1 MVNYSPNA
9 LCWIIFANIC
19 IFSSNI
25 LFRTRAL
32 LFINKTDLYFQWG
45 FQVVLVVKNL
55 PANAGD
61 SRERCVQSLG
71 WEDLLEKE
79 MATCSSILA
88 REIPWSEESG
98 RLQSLGLQRVGH
110 DSVCTHARA
119 HTHTHTHIQ
128 YLSSTHIKALLIL

>member
-61 SRERCVQSLG
+61 SREVRSIPGLG
-71 WEDLLEKE
+71 RSPGEGNGNLLQYSCQGNP
-79 MATCSSILA
+79 MVRGVWQATV
-88 REIPWSEESG
+88 
-98 RLQSLGLQRVGH
+98 LGIAKSR
-110 DSVCTHARA
+110 T
-119 HTHTHTHIQ
+119 
-128 YLSSTHIKALLIL
+128 